1 MSSHFPCANCEHAI
15 RRHQVKKWPQIALG
29 CVDCGCLGYQF
40 NNNTSRW
47 DEDMEAGAIG

>member
-29 CVDCGCLGYQF
+29 CNDCTCPGYQF

>member
-1 MSSHFPCANCEHAI
+1 MTDHFACANCEHPI